1 MPNMQTPMTKP
12 EANEGSQ
19 VAATPRARVWYKHL
33 SIQILLAMVL
43 GAIVGY
49 VWPERADSL
58 KPLGDLFIKLVRMLV
73 APIIFCT
80 VVHGIASVGE
90 AKKVGRVAIKSL
102 IYFEVVTTIALIL
115 ALLLVNFW
123 APGAGMHVDL
133 KSIADIGVKA
143 PAMPVSF
150 GQFLLNLVP
159 ASAVGAFSE
168 GEVIPVLF
176 FSLMFAFGLLALG
189 PKGKPL
195 VDIIHSITR
204 VLFKM
209 IGFVM
214 YVAPIKRILGAIAF
228 TVGKFGLPSL
238 LALGKLVS
246 EFYVCCLLFVAI
258 VLTPIA
264 YAAGINILRL
274 IRYFAAEL
282 MIVVGTSSGETVF
295 PNVFAKLRRLGVEE
309 SIVALVLPTGYS
321 FNHDGTCLYWATV
334 SVFLAQAVGIHLS
347 IGQQLALLA
356 TMLFTSKGGAGVAGS
371 AIVILATTLSATGVI
386 PVASVGLILGVHS
399 LLSSAFVP
407 VNVLG
412 NSLATIVIA
421 RTEKAV
427 DLQTLRSEL
436 QSGPEESV
444 QVFCTLRI
452 CIIACVE
459 VASLPLLVRS
469 LRASAIV
476 PCFRSSRKKANRASF
491 HLFANPLHRPQRGK
505 PSHA

>member
-1 MPNMQTPMTKP
+1 LFAM
-12 EANEGSQ
+12 
-19 VAATPRARVWYKHL
+19 
-33 SIQILLAMVL
+33 ILGV
-43 GAIVGY
+43 IVGHT
-49 VWPERADSL
+49 WPQYADSW
-58 KPLGDLFIKLVRMLV
+58 KPLGDLFIKIVRMLV

-102 IYFEVVTTIALIL
+102 IYFEIVTTIALVL
-115 ALLLVNFW
+115 ALVVVNIW
-123 APGAGMHVDL
+123 APGAGMRVDIKTL
-133 KSIADIGVKA
+133 ADIGVKA
-143 PAMPVSF
+143 PAKPITF

-159 ASAVGAFSE
+159 ATAVGAFAD

-189 PKGKPL
+189 AKGKPL
-195 VDIIHSITR
+195 VDTIHSVTQ

-209 IGFVM
+209 IGFAM
-214 YVAPIKRILGAIAF
+214 YLAPIGAFGAIAF
-228 TVGKFGLPSL
+228 TVGKFGLVSL
-238 LALGKLVS
+238 LSLGKLVS

-264 YAAGINILRL
+264 FAAGVNILRL
-274 IRYFAAEL
+274 IRYIAAEL
-282 MIVVGTSSGETVF
+282 MIVVGTSSGESVF
-295 PNVFAKLRRLGVEE
+295 PSVMAKLRRLGIEE

-321 FNHDGTCLYWATV
+321 FNHDGTCLYWATA

-371 AIVILATTLSATGVI
+371 AIVILATTLSATGTI
-386 PVASVGLILGVHS
+386 PVASIGLILGVHS

-421 RTEKAV
+421 RTERAV
-427 DLQTLRSEL
+427 DLQTLQAQL
-436 QSGPEESV
+436 KSGPDE
-444 QVFCTLRI
+444 I
-452 CIIACVE
+452 
-459 VASLPLLVRS
+459 
-469 LRASAIV
+469 
-476 PCFRSSRKKANRASF
+476 
-491 HLFANPLHRPQRGK
+491 
-505 PSHA
+505 

>member
-1 MPNMQTPMTKP
+1 MPTMQTPASKLDVP
-12 EANEGSQ
+12 EVNRAS
-19 VAATPRARVWYKHL
+19 ATPRARSWYKHL
-33 SIQILLAMVL
+33 SIQIMLGMLL
-43 GAIVGY
+43 GIFVGR
-49 VWPERADSL
+49 VWPEHADAL

-102 IYFEVVTTIALIL
+102 IYFEVVTSIALVL
-115 ALLLVNFW
+115 ALLLVNLW

-133 KSIADIGVKA
+133 KALADIGVKT
-143 PAMPVSF
+143 PAKPVTFS
-150 GQFLLNLVP
+150 QFLLNLVP

-189 PKGKPL
+189 SKGKPL
-195 VDIIHSITR
+195 VDGIHSITQ

-214 YVAPIKRILGAIAF
+214 YVAPIGAFGAIAF

-246 EFYVCCLLFVAI
+246 EFYACCFLFVAI

-264 YAAGINILRL
+264 YAAGVNILQL

-282 MIVVGTSSGETVF
+282 MIVVGTSSGESVF
-295 PNVFAKLRRLGVEE
+295 PSVIAKLRRLGVEE
-309 SIVALVLPTGYS
+309 SIVGLVLPTGYS

-371 AIVILATTLSATGVI
+371 AIVVLAMTLSTTGVI

-421 RTEKAV
+421 RMEQAV
-427 DLQTLRSEL
+427 DLQTLQSEL
-436 QSGPEESV
+436 QKGPEETA
-444 QVFCTLRI
+444 QAPAQL
-452 CIIACVE
+452 
-459 VASLPLLVRS
+459 
-469 LRASAIV
+469 
-476 PCFRSSRKKANRASF
+476 
-491 HLFANPLHRPQRGK
+491 G
-505 PSHA
+505 

>member
-1 MPNMQTPMTKP
+1 M
-12 EANEGSQ
+12 S
-19 VAATPRARVWYKHL
+19 
-33 SIQILLAMVL
+33 L

-49 VWPERADSL
+49 LWPQSAEAW
-58 KPLGDLFIKLVRMLV
+58 KPLGDLFIRVVRMLV

-90 AKKVGRVAIKSL
+90 AKKVGRVAVKSL
-102 IYFEVVTTIALIL
+102 IYFEVVTTIALVL
-115 ALLLVNFW
+115 ALILVNLW

-133 KSIADIGVKA
+133 KTLADSGVKA
-143 PAMPVSF
+143 PARPLTF
-150 GQFLLNLVP
+150 GQFILNLVP
-159 ASAVGAFSE
+159 TSAVGAFAD

-189 PKGKPL
+189 PRGKPL
-195 VDIIHSITR
+195 VDSIQSIAQ

-214 YVAPIKRILGAIAF
+214 WVAPLGAFGAVAF
-228 TVGKFGLPSL
+228 TVGKFGPSSL

-264 YAAGINILRL
+264 WAVGVNILQL

-282 MIVVGTSSGETVF
+282 MIVVGTSSGESVF
-295 PNVFAKLRRLGVEE
+295 PSVNAKLRRLGIDE
-309 SIVALVLPTGYS
+309 SIVALVLPAGYS

-371 AIVILATTLSATGVI
+371 AIVVLATTLSATGVI

-412 NSLATIVIA
+412 NSLATIVMA
-421 RTEKAV
+421 RMERAV
-427 DLQTLRSEL
+427 DLPTLQSKL
-436 QSGPEESV
+436 QSGPEETA
-444 QVFCTLRI
+444 Q
-452 CIIACVE
+452 
-459 VASLPLLVRS
+459 
-469 LRASAIV
+469 ASA
-476 PCFRSSRKKANRASF
+476 
-491 HLFANPLHRPQRGK
+491 L
-505 PSHA
+505 

>member
-1 MPNMQTPMTKP
+1 MTTMQTP
-12 EANEGSQ
+12 
-19 VAATPRARVWYKHL
+19 AAKLDETDASPAHAAPRARVWYKHL
-33 SIQILLAMVL
+33 SIQILFAMIL
-43 GAIVGY
+43 GVIVGHT
-49 VWPERADSL
+49 WPQHADAW

-80 VVHGIASVGE
+80 VVHGIASAGE
-90 AKKVGRVAIKSL
+90 AKQVGRVAIKSL
-102 IYFEVVTTIALIL
+102 IYFEIVTTIALVL

-133 KSIADIGVKA
+133 KSLADIGVKA
-143 PAMPVSF
+143 PAKPITF

-159 ASAVGAFSE
+159 STAVGAFAD

-189 PKGKPL
+189 AKAKPL
-195 VDIIHSITR
+195 VETIHSVTQ

-209 IGFVM
+209 IGFAM
-214 YVAPIKRILGAIAF
+214 YLAPVGAFGAIAF
-228 TVGKFGLPSL
+228 TVGKFGLVSL

-246 EFYVCCLLFVAI
+246 EFYVCCLLFVAL

-264 YAAGINILRL
+264 FAAGVNILRL
-274 IRYFAAEL
+274 IRYIGAEL
-282 MIVVGTSSGETVF
+282 MIVVGTSSGESVF
-295 PNVFAKLRRLGVEE
+295 PSVMAKLRRLGIEE

-321 FNHDGTCLYWATV
+321 FNHDGTCLYWATA

-371 AIVILATTLSATGVI
+371 AIVILATTLSATNVI
-386 PVASVGLILGVHS
+386 PVASIGLILGVHS

-421 RTEKAV
+421 RTEHAV
-427 DLQTLRSEL
+427 DLQTL
-436 QSGPEESV
+436 QSQLKSAPEE
-444 QVFCTLRI
+444 TMP
-452 CIIACVE
+452 AT
-459 VASLPLLVRS
+459 
-469 LRASAIV
+469 SA
-476 PCFRSSRKKANRASF
+476 
-491 HLFANPLHRPQRGK
+491 L
-505 PSHA
+505 